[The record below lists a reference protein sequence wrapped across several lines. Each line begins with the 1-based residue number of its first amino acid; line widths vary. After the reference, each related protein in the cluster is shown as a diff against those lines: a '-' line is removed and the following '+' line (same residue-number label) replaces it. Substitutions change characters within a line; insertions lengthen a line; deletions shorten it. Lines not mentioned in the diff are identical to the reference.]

1 MKLKFV
7 LRLSRLFLNK
17 IIIYSLFLSFLF
29 SQINTETE
37 LEVRYGDSENDFNY
51 SEFFVD
57 SRFLFQNTDYMISGL
72 LSFEQ
77 SYPPEIGLNENGLR
91 KVLIGYYKNDLSVE
105 LGDIYQTWGRGLILN
120 QVDYQNLD
128 FDTGSRGFNLLLDKN
143 EYSINI
149 LYGDVSI
156 SQSTTVLGN
165 YNPRKPNYF
174 TNQSIYGFDYN
185 KLFIT
190 ANYGI
195 SFLAVENENNTD
207 DHFLSNI
214 RFEKFYNKGELYL
227 SFAHK
232 ESHVNSQDFEQGN
245 GFYLSNINSTNNWT
259 FVTNYRRYRFD
270 IQNPLN
276 KGNIVN
282 NYARALDIQQSPTG
296 YYQHNFKLLS
306 RNSKQ
311 VNLNDE
317 VGIELEFA
325 RSFQNLNTLIIN
337 YIKSSSTTGW
347 HLDENGAWQ
356 RESLTKT
363 FNNNNSLFPSNDK
376 DSYPYDEIFIEF
388 NGYNE
393 NQRIFYK
400 VGFDVL
406 YDTFAVLSNSD
417 SNESFEVKKVITIPL
432 LMNIT
437 LNNKWNIEMQ
447 IEMQR
452 AKKGFEIKSNSE
464 SSFSSLFESKYQYNN
479 FLSFS
484 ANYKKKWTFSFAHEV
499 TNADES
505 RLSENHNVNDLSN
518 SWNSYSIAYRFDS
531 DDSLQIFYGSVR
543 GGLDCT
549 NGVCRYIQSFDDGLR
564 IDYTSNFN

>member
-1 MKLKFV
+1 M
-7 LRLSRLFLNK
+7 
-17 IIIYSLFLSFLF
+17 
-29 SQINTETE
+29 IN
-37 LEVRYGDSENDFNY
+37 
-51 SEFFVD
+51 
-57 SRFLFQNTDYMISGL
+57 GL

-91 KVLIGYYKNDLSVE
+91 KVLIGYYKDDFSVE
-105 LGDIYQTWGRGLILN
+105 LGDVYQTWGRGLILN

-185 KLFIT
+185 KSFIT

-214 RFEKFYNKGELYL
+214 RLEKFYNKGELYL

-232 ESHVNSQDFEQGN
+232 ESQVDSQDFEQGN
-245 GFYLSNINSTNNWT
+245 GFYLSNINSTDNWT
-259 FVTNYRRYRFD
+259 FVTNYRRYRFN

-282 NYARALDIQQSPTG
+282 NHARALDIQQSPTG

-393 NQRIFYK
+393 NQRIFYT
-400 VGFDVL
+400 VGFDFL

-417 SNESFEVKKVITIPL
+417 INESFEVKKVITIPL
-432 LMNIT
+432 LMNIS

-452 AKKGFEIKSNSE
+452 AKKGFEIKNNNE
-464 SSFSSLFESKYQYNN
+464 SSFSSLFGSKYQYNN

-484 ANYKKKWTFSFAHEV
+484 ANYKQKWTFSFSHEV

-505 RLSENHNVNDLSN
+505 LISENHNINDLSN
-518 SWNSYSIAYRFDS
+518 SWNSISIAHRFDS

>member
-17 IIIYSLFLSFLF
+17 IIIHSLFLSFLF

-37 LEVRYGDSENDFNY
+37 LEVRYGNSENDFNY
-51 SEFFVD
+51 SEVFVD
-57 SRFLFQNTDYMISGL
+57 SRFLFQNTDYMINGL

-91 KVLIGYYKNDLSVE
+91 KVLIGYYKDDLSVE
-105 LGDIYQTWGRGLILN
+105 LGDVYQTWGRGLILN

-128 FDTGSRGFNLLLDKN
+128 FDTGSRGFNLLLDKS

-149 LYGDVSI
+149 LYGDVSV

-185 KLFIT
+185 KSFMT
-190 ANYGI
+190 DNFGI
-195 SFLAVENENNTD
+195 SFLAVENENNID
-207 DHFLSNI
+207 NHFLSNI
-214 RFEKFYNKGELYL
+214 RLEKFYNKGELYL

-245 GFYLSNINSTNNWT
+245 GFYFSNINSTDNWT
-259 FVTNYRRYRFD
+259 FVTNYRRYRFN

-282 NYARALDIQQSPTG
+282 NHARALDIQQSPTG

-393 NQRIFYK
+393 NQRIFYT
-400 VGFDVL
+400 VGFDFL

-432 LMNIT
+432 LVNIY

-452 AKKGFEIKSNSE
+452 AKKGFEIKNNNE

-484 ANYKKKWTFSFAHEV
+484 ANYKQKWTFSFAHEV

-505 RLSENHNVNDLSN
+505 LISENHNINDLSN
-518 SWNSYSIAYRFDS
+518 SWNSISIAHRFGS